1 MNEKDP
7 EFRDAVEQ
15 IKYELLSR
23 AKLEMMEVLRLEKQL
38 AKKLLLHPKEP
49 LTAAEA
55 KLWAHQDSP
64 ESIGIDV
71 QAPRLD
77 HTPTP
82 RWTAW
87 DEVEE
92 GLRKSGYTTTR
103 RFDETKGLINLE
115 ITW

>member
-1 MNEKDP
+1 MDEKEP
-7 EFRDAVEQ
+7 EFRDEVEK

-23 AKLEMMEVLRLEKQL
+23 AKTGMMEVLRLEKQL
-38 AKKLLLHPKEP
+38 AKKLLFHPEEP
-49 LTAAEA
+49 LDAAEDR
-55 KLWAHQDSP
+55 LWAHQDSP
-64 ESIGIDV
+64 ENIVIDV

-77 HTPTP
+77 NTPTP

-92 GLRKSGYTTTR
+92 GLHKSGYTTTR
-103 RFDETKGLINLE
+103 RFDETNGLINLE